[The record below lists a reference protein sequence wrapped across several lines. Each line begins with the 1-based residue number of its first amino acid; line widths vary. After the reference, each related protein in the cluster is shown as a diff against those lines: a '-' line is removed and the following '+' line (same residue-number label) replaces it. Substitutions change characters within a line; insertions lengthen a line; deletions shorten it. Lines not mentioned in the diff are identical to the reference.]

1 MFPSLLLVSASLTSA
16 WALVTASSDSVCA
29 RREAG
34 EEPWN
39 RPGTP
44 VKYHRSLPAHPA
56 LDISRGVFVAP
67 HAATYLI
74 TVTIEVAR
82 RSERGEKRKRKTRKG
97 YWLGGSDQ
105 QYKKL
110 KLGKVRG

>member
-1 MFPSLLLVSASLTSA
+1 MFSPLLLISASLTSA
-16 WALVTASSDSVCA
+16 WALITSPSASVCA

-34 EEPWN
+34 EGAWN

-44 VKYHRSLPAHPA
+44 VKYHHALPAHPA
-56 LDISRGVFVAP
+56 LDISRGVFIAP
-67 HAATYLI
+67 QAATYLI
-74 TVTIEVAR
+74 TVTVEVAR
-82 RSERGEKRKRKTRKG
+82 RGERGERRKRKTRKG

-110 KLGKVRG
+110 KLGKVRD